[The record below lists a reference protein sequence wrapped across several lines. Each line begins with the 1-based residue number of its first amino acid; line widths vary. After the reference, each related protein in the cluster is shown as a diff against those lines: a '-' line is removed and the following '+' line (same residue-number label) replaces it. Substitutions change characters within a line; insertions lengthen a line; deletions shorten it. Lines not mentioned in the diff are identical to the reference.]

1 MLFKI
6 KLTGMKTSRLVA
18 EDPCSERS
26 EVTRVEGGQRKE
38 SVKSTIEKNKISSLK
53 LSQGR
58 DFIYDKTF
66 ITFLTDSTD
75 LSKAAFSLS
84 VKSSSITFSTP
95 FPPKMTGTPKY
106 KSEYPYSP
114 SI

>member
-38 SVKSTIEKNKISSLK
+38 SVKSMIKIYKNLLLEIESRKILFMIK
-53 LSQGR
+53 LSLH
-58 DFIYDKTF
+58 F
-66 ITFLTDSTD
+66 
-75 LSKAAFSLS
+75 
-84 VKSSSITFSTP
+84 
-95 FPPKMTGTPKY
+95 
-106 KSEYPYSP
+106 
-114 SI
+114 